1 MMTQIFML
9 CAVLFLL
16 PVLFRLALKLRLGI
30 PMLYIILAL
39 TVLHDWTRAN
49 PELADGI
56 LFALV
61 GLVILSWVVTGARKI
76 CDFISQCWEDRA
88 EAELFTQRVR
98 QARAR
103 GEYTISAG
111 DLWY

>member
-1 MMTQIFML
+1 MMTQIFTL

-16 PVLFRLALKLRLGI
+16 PILFRLAIKLRLGV
-30 PMLYIILAL
+30 PMLYIALAL

-76 CDFISQCWEDRA
+76 CGFIGQCWEDRA
-88 EAELFTQRVR
+88 EAELFAQRVR
-98 QARAR
+98 QARAS
-103 GEYTISAG
+103 GAYAIDTES
-111 DLWY
+111 LWR

>member
-1 MMTQIFML
+1 MSQILTL

-16 PVLFRLALKLRLGI
+16 PILFRLAIKIRLGI
-30 PMLYIILAL
+30 PMLYIVLTL

-61 GLVILSWVVTGARKI
+61 GLVALSWVLTGARKV
-76 CDFISQCWEDRA
+76 CGFIGQCCEDRA
-88 EAELFTQRVR
+88 EAELFTRRVR
-98 QARAR
+98 QARAN
-103 GEYTISAG
+103 GEYAVSA
-111 DLWY
+111 DDFWY

>member
-1 MMTQIFML
+1 MMSQILTL

-16 PVLFRLALKLRLGI
+16 PILFRVAIKLRLGI
-30 PMLYIILAL
+30 PMLYIALAL
-39 TVLHDWTRAN
+39 TLLYDWTRAN
-49 PELADGI
+49 PELADGV

-61 GLVILSWVVTGARKI
+61 GLVILSWAVTGARKI
-76 CDFISQCWEDRA
+76 CGFIGQCWEDLT
-88 EAELFTQRVR
+88 EAELFAQRVR
-98 QARAR
+98 QARAS

>member
-1 MMTQIFML
+1 MLCQILVL
-9 CAVLFLL
+9 CAVPLLL
-16 PVLFRLALKLRLGI
+16 PILFRLALKLRLGI
-30 PMLYIILAL
+30 PMLYIVLAL

-61 GLVILSWVVTGARKI
+61 GLVALSWVVTGAWKI
-76 CDFISQCWEDRA
+76 CNFISQCWEDRA
-88 EAELFTQRVR
+88 EAELFAQRVR
-98 QARAR
+98 QARAS